1 MSLFALLL
9 LATLGAAGQDGTPP
23 ADYVIGPDDVLQVMF
38 WHEKEMSG
46 EVIVRP
52 DGRISIPL
60 LNDVAAAGLTPEQL
74 RVRIVEQAAKYLEDP
89 TATVVVKQINSRKVF
104 ITGSVEKPGTYPLT
118 GRTTVLQLIATSGGL
133 KEYAKRDDITIL
145 RTQEGREQRFPF
157 DYDRVVSGK
166 AVKQNLELKPGD
178 TVVVP

>member
-1 MSLFALLL
+1 MILASLVL
-9 LATLGAAGQDGTPP
+9 LATLGAAQDGAAP
-23 ADYVIGPDDVLQVMF
+23 ADYVIGPDDVLQVLF

-74 RVRIVEQAAKYLEDP
+74 RARIVELAAKFLEDP
-89 TATVVVKQINSRKVF
+89 TATVVVKEINSRKVF

-118 GRTTVLQLIATSGGL
+118 GRTTVLQLIATAGGL
-133 KEYAKRDDITIL
+133 KEYAKRGDITVL
-145 RTQEGREQRFPF
+145 RTVGGREQRLPF
-157 DYDRVVSGK
+157 DYDHVVQGK
-166 AVKQNLELKPGD
+166 TVRQNVELRPGD
-178 TVVVP
+178 TVVIP